1 MSKISMRLINLS
13 SIILKEVVLGDRV
26 PNLSMDMTKED
37 QKVTEFSTSTETD
50 SKKRKLED
58 ETPNPN
64 KKQSTTETEQI
75 DDEEDEEE
83 IRNVPKE
90 LVISLE
96 DISLKDIPSI
106 SMKAN
111 KYIKTILYHWD
122 STSKGNKESSDLL
135 LDTKKSLFPMLVQ
148 LRKHNLEESQ
158 LTSLLTILY
167 HLQRSQYNKALE
179 SYMKLSI
186 GNVAWP
192 IGVVSVSIHARSR
205 DSKLFG
211 GKANIMIDEK
221 TRRWITAMK
230 RLITYSEK
238 NLQ

>member
-1 MSKISMRLINLS
+1 MANINPNAE
-13 SIILKEVVLGDRV
+13 EVSVRK
-26 PNLSMDMTKED
+26 PE
-37 QKVTEFSTSTETD
+37 E
-50 SKKRKLED
+50 SKKRKLE
-58 ETPNPN
+58 TQQSNPS
-64 KKQSTTETEQI
+64 KKQSTIETEPQESQE
-75 DDEEDEEE
+75 DVDEL
-83 IRNVPKE
+83 RNVARE
-90 LVISLE
+90 DVISLDDLE
-96 DISLKDIPSI
+96 LKEIPTI

-111 KYIKTILYHWD
+111 RYIKTVIRHWET
-122 STSKGNKESSDLL
+122 TSKDNKESSDLL
-135 LDTKKSLFPMLVQ
+135 VDTKKSLFPMLVH

-167 HLQRSQYNKALE
+167 HLQRAQYNKALE

-230 RLITYSEK
+230 RLITYSEN